1 MKSVLTIL
9 LVVAFSNLFAQFKKG
24 NPTLT
29 NNPIRIW
36 YEDLPIDDKEY
47 YFPRIPRKNE
57 VPIDGKI
64 DSTPLDYESAT
75 LRRMG
80 EPIIYNSHLGGERIR
95 FTWIRSFHPPIVITV
110 VNNEEGIEIISK
122 IANKTRYDN
131 SYFGAQMDTSEIR
144 FYLRFRQ
151 GKETDTLKFNSI
163 KLKGLFQPDTISFR
177 VTTNRRPIPKWKWD
191 ELRRAMDDE
200 GFLKLESIPSFD
212 GILDGAYWILEA
224 SSKKDG
230 YKFVFR
236 HSPDK
241 NRSPEFR
248 RICDTIIEMSDLRK
262 EERY

>member
-163 KLKGLFQPDTISFR
+163 KST
-177 VTTNRRPIPKWKWD
+177 
-191 ELRRAMDDE
+191 DDQYPNQN
-200 GFLKLESIPSFD
+200 G
-212 GILDGAYWILEA
+212 
-224 SSKKDG
+224 
-230 YKFVFR
+230 
-236 HSPDK
+236 
-241 NRSPEFR
+241 
-248 RICDTIIEMSDLRK
+248 MS
-262 EERY
+262 